1 MLVSD
6 TVGFVKNLP
15 HGLVASF
22 KSTLDD
28 ALDAFL
34 LLHVIDASDPGF
46 ERQLEVTDE
55 VLEEIG
61 ANVVP
66 ASASSTASSSARCDK
81 FRTFDPNTPILY
93 TRCESRLKSGMKGN
107 K

>member
-1 MLVSD
+1 MVILEIFHRNARSRAAQAQVEIPASG
-6 TVGFVKNLP
+6 TCTTPARGGEARSAARRQRSSVG
-15 HGLVASF
+15 
-22 KSTLDD
+22 
-28 ALDAFL
+28 
-34 LLHVIDASDPGF
+34 DASDPGF

-93 TRCESRLKSGMKGN
+93 
-107 K
+107 